1 FIFGFLPILTWLPN
15 YSIKEYLPGDLIGG
29 ITTAVVR
36 IPQSLAY
43 GLLAGVDPINGMYT
57 AFFSPLTYTF
67 LGTSKHVSC
76 RTFAVISLMLGSAL
90 EKYVTAHPFVSATNE
105 SVSSI
110 STTMANTGAISPE
123 LTAYH
128 LSVITSV
135 TILVGLIQVALGI
148 CNLGFVAVFLS
159 DPLVAG
165 FTTGAALFVFTAQVK
180 YCFGIN
186 LARQKAPFALVKTY
200 IELFTRIK
208 ETNIAEII
216 LSLITV
222 VVLYPVKL
230 LSVKYKKKL
239 HNIPI
244 PIELLV
250 IIVTTVISANVN
262 LNAKYGIDIVGAI
275 PSGLPGPVLP
285 DATMWPSLLSDA
297 FSIAIVGFAITVSVG
312 KLFAKKHNYEIS
324 PNQELFALGMSQ
336 MTCGLFRGHACAG
349 ALARSTVK
357 ESSGTKTQF
366 SDVVSCVVI
375 LLVLL
380 FIGPLLS
387 PLPKATLS
395 CIIMVNVRGLF
406 RQVLQ
411 LPRIWGL
418 CKYDFSVWI
427 LTFVAVALLGVDIGL
442 LIGVA
447 GLLLTVVLR
456 VYKPDITVRGG
467 LGDTELYRDI
477 KKFNKAKEVPGVKII
492 RFPQSPFFGNREALQ
507 ALAAETISARR
518 KHEATTPCN
527 GGYRLGGSPGGVKFN
542 PAHSFHTV
550 VFDCSGW
557 IFMDTMGMEVMKQ
570 ICKDFIGAGLQV
582 YLASMQPDIMTR
594 LT

>member
-1 FIFGFLPILTWLPN
+1 KFIFGFLPILTWLPN

-110 STTMANTGAISPE
+110 STTMANT
-123 LTAYH
+123 AYH

-135 TILVGLIQVALGI
+135 TILVGLIQVDLFYSLPFFCTLILLVPTHQVALGI

-186 LARQKAPFALVKTY
+186 LARQKAPFALLYFYQNKLLKCIVYLATNYLCTY

-357 ESSGTKTQF
+357 ESSGTKTQ
-366 SDVVSCVVI
+366 VSK
-375 LLVLL
+375 
-380 FIGPLLS
+380 S
-387 PLPKATLS
+387 
-395 CIIMVNVRGLF
+395 
-406 RQVLQ
+406 
-411 LPRIWGL
+411 
-418 CKYDFSVWI
+418 
-427 LTFVAVALLGVDIGL
+427 
-442 LIGVA
+442 
-447 GLLLTVVLR
+447 
-456 VYKPDITVRGG
+456 
-467 LGDTELYRDI
+467 
-477 KKFNKAKEVPGVKII
+477 
-492 RFPQSPFFGNREALQ
+492 
-507 ALAAETISARR
+507 
-518 KHEATTPCN
+518 
-527 GGYRLGGSPGGVKFN
+527 
-542 PAHSFHTV
+542 
-550 VFDCSGW
+550 
-557 IFMDTMGMEVMKQ
+557 
-570 ICKDFIGAGLQV
+570 
-582 YLASMQPDIMTR
+582 
-594 LT
+594 

>member
-1 FIFGFLPILTWLPN
+1 LPILTWLPN

-90 EKYVTAHPFVSATNE
+90 EKY
-105 SVSSI
+105 
-110 STTMANTGAISPE
+110 

-186 LARQKAPFALVKTY
+186 LARQKAPFALVK
-200 IELFTRIK
+200 
-208 ETNIAEII
+208 
-216 LSLITV
+216 
-222 VVLYPVKL
+222 VKL
-230 LSVKYKKKL
+230 VWLLEFNQGIVIFKSCCSAIDYCELKYKKKL

-456 VYKPDITVRGG
+456 VYKPD
-467 LGDTELYRDI
+467 
-477 KKFNKAKEVPGVKII
+477 
-492 RFPQSPFFGNREALQ
+492 
-507 ALAAETISARR
+507 
-518 KHEATTPCN
+518 
-527 GGYRLGGSPGGVKFN
+527 
-542 PAHSFHTV
+542 
-550 VFDCSGW
+550 
-557 IFMDTMGMEVMKQ
+557 
-570 ICKDFIGAGLQV
+570 
-582 YLASMQPDIMTR
+582 
-594 LT
+594 